1 MFIYNMEHE
10 MNEILHLNKI
20 NEIFDNIEI
29 IVVDKIRK
37 IGYEYDKFVIWNTKN
52 MLN

>member
-1 MFIYNMEHE
+1 MEHE

-20 NEIFDNIEI
+20 NEIFDDIEI

-37 IGYEYDKFVIWNTKN
+37 IEFKYDRFVAWNTKDVSY
-52 MLN
+52 

>member
-1 MFIYNMEHE
+1 

-29 IVVDKIRK
+29 IVIDKFRRIEC
-37 IGYEYDKFVIWNTKN
+37 EYDKFVMWNTKDASY
-52 MLN
+52 

>member
-20 NEIFDNIEI
+20 NEIFDNIEN
-29 IVVDKIRK
+29 IVIDKIRK
-37 IGYEYDKFVIWNTKN
+37 IGCEYDRFVAWNIKDASY
-52 MLN
+52 

>member
-1 MFIYNMEHE
+1 

-37 IGYEYDKFVIWNTKN
+37 IECKYDRFVLYNTKDVSY
-52 MLN
+52 